1 MLLHEGPFK
10 ITSAA
15 TAGAAST
22 VAGAAPIVVIRAST
36 PNSKPRKDQ
45 LKPAKISHWVRFRQN
60 VRPL

>member
-22 VAGAAPIVVIRAST
+22 VAGAAPILVIRAST
-36 PNSKPRKDQ
+36 PKPRKDQ